1 MLGVPTALVPRAWR
15 PALKIRFLIANA
27 YATGGTI
34 RTTINSANALAGRG
48 HDVEVVSVFK
58 NRNQP
63 AFTVDE
69 RVRMRP
75 LVDRSPATQE
85 AVEADRSLRRT
96 VTAPLVKFAEERS
109 SRLIHPLDF
118 RYPQFSVR
126 SDVEIMRF
134 LRSVDDGVLIGTRAG
149 LNLAIARWAKPSVV
163 RIGQEHLHLGL
174 YKGDLVEAI
183 KRYYP
188 RLDAYVTLTSG
199 DADRYRELLGPQARL
214 LTIPNAVPQIK
225 DVQSNCDSNVVLAA
239 GRLSRQK
246 GFDRMIDAYQRV
258 ADKHPEWELRIFGA
272 GPLQDDL
279 QKQIDDANLGSQVK
293 LMGFT
298 PRLADEMAAASIFLM
313 TSRFEGFPMV
323 LLEAMKCGLPVVSY
337 DLSNGPRDLITDGVD
352 GVVVPNR
359 KAPALAAA
367 VIDLMEDD
375 QRRAA
380 MGAAAVK
387 KAAEYDIETMA
398 TRWETVFDD
407 LIAARGKQRARST
420 HARSGSAT
428 R

>member
-1 MLGVPTALVPRAWR
+1 
-15 PALKIRFLIANA
+15 LKIRYLIANA

-34 RTTINSANALAGRG
+34 RTTISSANALAERG
-48 HDVEVVSVFK
+48 HDVEVVSVYK
-58 NRNQP
+58 NRNEP
-63 AFTVDE
+63 AFSVDD

-75 LVDRSPATQE
+75 LVDRSPATQRAE
-85 AVEADRSLRRT
+85 EADQSLRER
-96 VTAPLVKFAEERS
+96 VTGPLRRFAEQRA

-118 RYPQFSVR
+118 RYPQFNGY
-126 SDVEIMRF
+126 SDVQLLRF
-134 LRSVDDGVLIGTRAG
+134 LRSVNDGVLIGTRAG

-225 DVQSNCDSNVVLAA
+225 EVQSNCDNHVVLAA
-239 GRLSRQK
+239 GRLTRQK
-246 GFDRMIDAYQRV
+246 GFDRMIDAYRLV

-279 QKQIDDANLGSQVK
+279 QKQIDEANLGSQIK

-298 PRLADEMAAASIFLM
+298 AQLADEMAAASIFLM

-352 GVVVPNR
+352 GVVVSNR

-375 QRRAA
+375 QRRTA
-380 MGAAAVK
+380 MGAAAIK

-398 TRWETVFDD
+398 TRWEAVFDD
-407 LIAARGKQRARST
+407 LIAARRQQHARRPPP
-420 HARSGSAT
+420 RSGSAAT